1 MKLPVFYLVGVGKG
15 ARSVFLLSSSIF
27 PLRFLKKVKQ
37 GSAPFF
43 LWLVL
48 AGLSFTASA
57 ECLTRG
63 TGDLGVVVERASGSV
78 QVVDTTARTSLFR
91 VEGLGDLSHASVVFS
106 RDERYAY
113 VFGRDGGLS
122 RIDLLCGRLDKRV
135 VQAGNSIGGAISQD
149 GTLVAVSNYKP
160 GGVKIF
166 DATSLQLVADLPAI
180 DSKGAS
186 SKVVGLVDAPGQ
198 QFVYTL
204 YDASEIRIADMRDPA
219 KPVVQAFRKIGR
231 LPYDALITPDGRYYI
246 AGLFGE
252 DGLALLDLWQPADGV
267 IRILDNYGRGKE
279 QLPVYKMPHLEGWA
293 MAGHHVFLPAVGQ
306 HEVLVI
312 DSINWQEAGRIAV
325 HGQPVFVEAR
335 PDGRHVWVNFA
346 HPRNDTVQVID
357 TETQQVI
364 KTLKPG
370 KGVLHMEF
378 TPRGEAVWVSVRDS
392 DVVQVYD
399 TRTFARIAELP
410 AAKPSG
416 RFFTARA
423 HRTGL

>member
-1 MKLPVFYLVGVGKG
+1 MSPAPSFPRKRESMFNYF
-15 ARSVFLLSSSIF
+15 RSALDSR
-27 PLRFLKKVKQ
+27 LRGNDGRKQ
-37 GSAPFF
+37 VPGPFF
-43 LWLVL
+43 LLLLTCMAV
-48 AGLSFTASA
+48 TANA

-63 TGDLGVVVERASGSV
+63 TGDLGVVIERASGSV
-78 QVVDTTARTSLFR
+78 QVVDTTGKTSLFR
-91 VEGLGDLSHASVVFS
+91 VEDLGDLSHASVVFS

-122 RIDLLCGRLDKRV
+122 KIDLLCGTLVRRI

-149 GTLVAVSNYKP
+149 GSLVAVSNYKP

-166 DATSLQLVADLPAI
+166 DAASLQLVADLPAV
-180 DSKGAS
+180 DGNGTS

-198 QFVYTL
+198 LFVYTL
-204 YDASEIRIADMRDPA
+204 YDASEIRIADMRNPA
-219 KPVVQAFRKIGR
+219 KPVVQDFRQIGR

-252 DGLALLDLWQPADGV
+252 DGMALVDLWKPDSGV
-267 IRILDNYGRGKE
+267 TRILDNYGRGKE

-293 MAGHHVFLPAVGQ
+293 MAGRYAFLPAVGQ
-306 HEVLVI
+306 HEVLVV
-312 DSINWQEAGRIAV
+312 DSVDWQEAGRIAV

-357 TETQQVI
+357 TETRQVI
-364 KTLKPG
+364 RTLKPG

-416 RFFTARA
+416 IFFAARA